1 MFDPQTLWSLPAPQ
15 ASRIHEFIFHPAAY
29 IHPQRLAAIWPG
41 SADRLPADGRHDA
54 ALSAA
59 LMAEF
64 DLSDGVD
71 VDVYAPLHQA
81 AMLSPSE
88 LQQVAHAGE
97 VLALAPHLRRI
108 ILRSELQ
115 VLAAQI
121 SRDDWDLVFGSA
133 PSRLVEDDA
142 QSPMGLTEL
151 MRAFGRLGWQLLDAA
166 FTRLPD
172 SVSRRACLKLPPLGD
187 RLPPSRIPWALAIV
201 EEACQKRLARLTS
214 SEVGA

>member
-88 LQQVAHAGE
+88 LQQ
-97 VLALAPHLRRI
+97 
-108 ILRSELQ
+108 
-115 VLAAQI
+115 I
-121 SRDDWDLVFGSA
+121 SRDDWDLVFASA

-201 EEACQKRLARLTS
+201 EEACHKRLARLTS
-214 SEVGA
+214 SEAGA

>member
-81 AMLSPSE
+81 
-88 LQQVAHAGE
+88 GE

-121 SRDDWDLVFGSA
+121 SRDDWDLVFAST

-201 EEACQKRLARLTS
+201 EEACHKRLARLTS